1 MSTFDNL
8 TETEVRTVIVHDLRR
23 WEAETGR
30 TLPHPAH
37 HIAEL
42 EMAGAIVD
50 LETGAVTWP
59 TPAEA
64 VPA

>member
-1 MSTFDNL
+1 MSTFANL
-8 TETEVRTVIVHDLRR
+8 TETEVRTVIVHDLQE

-30 TLPHPAH
+30 TLPYLAH
-37 HIAEL
+37 RIAEL

-50 LETGAVTWP
+50 LETGAVSWP
-59 TPAEA
+59 SKAEA